1 MPRTGDKEIMTI
13 IRTDPGEAGH
23 CGLVAVVG
31 RANVGKSSLVNG
43 LVGEKVSIVSEIP
56 QTTRNLVRAVLTEAR
71 GQLAFLDTPGVH
83 RAVSDLGRLMN
94 RTARAAVEGADA
106 VLLVLDAAEGPREE
120 DEGWMRK
127 LVTLGQTTLVA
138 LNKSDLGADGVRR
151 HRELW
156 ATIAAEKAGAPAC
169 GWLTVSAKTGG
180 GLPELLQALFDIVPV
195 GPPLFPEDVLTD
207 FPRKL
212 AMADLVREKL
222 FLRLRDEM
230 PHAIAVSV
238 TRIEEAGEEWEVHAD
253 ILVNRPTQKP
263 IVIGKKGRLL
273 RWVKEKA
280 EEEIAAAYGH
290 SVRLHLW
297 VKVEEN
303 WQRNHWILKQLGY
316 A

>member
-1 MPRTGDKEIMTI
+1 MTI
-13 IRTDPGEAGH
+13 IRTDSDAAGH
-23 CGLVAVVG
+23 SGLVAVVG
-31 RANVGKSSLVNG
+31 RANVGKSSLVNA

-94 RTARAAVEGADA
+94 RTARAAVEGADVA
-106 VLLVLDAAEGPREE
+106 LLVLDAAEGPREE

-127 LVTLGQTTLVA
+127 LARLGQRTLVA
-138 LNKSDLGADGVRR
+138 LNKSDLGAEGVRG

-156 ATIAAEKAGAPAC
+156 TAVAGEKAGTAAC
-169 GWLTVSAKTGG
+169 GWLTVSAKTGD
-180 GLPELLQALFDIVPV
+180 GLPELLQGLFDAVPV

-212 AMADLVREKL
+212 AIADLVREKL

-238 TRIEEAGEEWEVHAD
+238 TRIEEVGEEWEVHAD

-280 EEEIAAAYGH
+280 EEEIAAAFGR

-303 WQRNHWILKQLGY
+303 WQRNYWILKQLGY